1 MKKRLLLAALVLGA
15 ACSPAANPVDPEMQ
29 NGSARR
35 NSGYIG
41 SGHVTEADSLNSG
54 GYFGSGNLV
63 DADTVNS
70 GGYFGSGNVIEAD
83 TTNGGTR

>member
-15 ACSPAANPVDPEMQ
+15 ACSPASPVDPEMQ

-41 SGHVTEADSLNSG
+41 GGHFTEADSVNSG

-70 GGYFGSGNVIEAD
+70 GGYFGSGHVIEAD
-83 TTNGGTR
+83 TTNTGGR